1 MMTRSVKSTINILQE
16 LKSNVV
22 KMNTYMNLVTIYY
35 RNNDYNKNTII
46 KLCLSDLQ
54 LNKIKNKRIIIYN
67 NNNYDYAELL
77 GYERILYD
85 ENIFTI
91 YNKGNEEIINSIENN
106 LLDDFTIDLLIE
118 DEDIE
123 CANILLNIKYS

>member
-54 LNKIKNKRIIIYN
+54 LNKIKNPRL
-67 NNNYDYAELL
+67 ACP
-77 GYERILYD
+77 
-85 ENIFTI
+85 T
-91 YNKGNEEIINSIENN
+91 
-106 LLDDFTIDLLIE
+106 
-118 DEDIE
+118 
-123 CANILLNIKYS
+123 